1 MSLHQGHGDRR
12 GRSSTALHPR
22 LSVNSLSS
30 ISQSLEQDVRMWHEL
45 GIDNVGLVSPKLEA
59 TNWDAELV
67 VAANLRVSSIAI
79 EERVINDALRFA
91 ATVGAGTVYLTTG
104 GVGAMP
110 WEKAANRFCE
120 RIRPAAAL
128 AEEMGVGLA
137 VEPTIAL
144 RSDLSF
150 LFTFRDAVDLARDA
164 SISVVLDLY
173 SSWFERD
180 LPHLVRENL
189 DVLALVQICDY
200 SYGAFST
207 PDRSVIGDGDLPLKR
222 LLGEVLEAGYKGV
235 FDIEILG
242 PRIEA
247 EGYRSAIGRSIAQAG
262 ELLEQLGA

>member
-1 MSLHQGHGDRR
+1 M
-12 GRSSTALHPR
+12 A
-22 LSVNSLSS
+22 
-30 ISQSLEQDVRMWHEL
+30 EDVRMWQEL
-45 GIDNVGLVSPKLEA
+45 GIDNVGLASPKLEA

-79 EERVINDALRFA
+79 EERVMDDALRVA
-91 ATVGAGTVYLTTG
+91 GTVGAGTVYITTG

-110 WEKAANRFCE
+110 WEEAANRFCE
-120 RIRPAAAL
+120 RVRPAAAL
-128 AEEMGVGLA
+128 ANDMGVQLA

-164 SISVVLDLY
+164 GMSVVLDLY
-173 SSWFERD
+173 SCWLERD
-180 LPHLVRENL
+180 LPHLVQENL

-200 SYGAFST
+200 KYGAFST

-222 LLGEVLEAGYKGV
+222 LLGELLDAGYTGA
-235 FDIEILG
+235 FEIEILG

-247 EGYRSAIGRSIAQAG
+247 EGYRSAVGRSIHQAG
-262 ELLEQLGA
+262 ALLDQLGA